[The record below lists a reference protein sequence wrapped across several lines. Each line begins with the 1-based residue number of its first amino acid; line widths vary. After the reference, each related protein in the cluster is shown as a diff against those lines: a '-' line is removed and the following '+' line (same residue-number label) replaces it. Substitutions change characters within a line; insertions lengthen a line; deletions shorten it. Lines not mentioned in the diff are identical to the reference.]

1 MKKQK
6 DLFSGDLV
14 KTPEGIGI
22 VVRKGLRET
31 KSNIDQEIFERVV
44 LVTVN
49 QETKWFLVDDVELLN

>member
-1 MKKQK
+1 M
-6 DLFSGDLV
+6 

-31 KSNIDQEIFERVV
+31 KSNIDQEIFEKVV

-49 QETKWFLVDDVELLN
+49 QETKWFLIDDVELLN